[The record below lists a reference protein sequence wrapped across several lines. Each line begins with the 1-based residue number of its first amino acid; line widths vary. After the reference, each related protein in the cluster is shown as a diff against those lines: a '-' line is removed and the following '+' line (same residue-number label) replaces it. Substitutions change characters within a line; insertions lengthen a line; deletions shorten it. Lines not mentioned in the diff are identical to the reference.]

1 MIVQSL
7 INEFNYEAES
17 TRRLLSAIPDSALD
31 FKVTNHELSW
41 TTAQLA
47 SHIVNIY
54 SWYEPTLHQPSLDMA
69 NFGFVPYDIDNMKS
83 ILTRFEENVVKAR
96 AAVERTTE
104 EILAQSWSMTVG
116 ERVVI
121 PPTPKVAVMRS
132 FLMNHL
138 YHHRG
143 EMIVYLRS
151 SGNIVPG
158 LYGPTREEMAG
169 RHGK

>member
-1 MIVQSL
+1 MLVSSL
-7 INEFNYEAES
+7 INEFKYEAES
-17 TRRLLSAIPDSALD
+17 TRKLLNAIPDSALN

-54 SWYEPTLHQPSLDMA
+54 SWYESTLLKPSLDMA
-69 NFGFVPYDIDNMKS
+69 AFGHIPYDIDNMKS
-83 ILTRFEENVVKAR
+83 ILTRFEENVAKASS
-96 AAVERTTE
+96 AIERMTE
-104 EILAQSWSMTVG
+104 ETLAENWTMTVG
-116 ERVVI
+116 ERVII
-121 PPTPKVAVMRS
+121 PPTPRVAVMRS

-151 SGNIVPG
+151 SGNTVPG
-158 LYGPTREEMAG
+158 LYGPTREDMAA
-169 RHGK
+169 RQGK